1 MFVRNL
7 LAICDEASIWA
18 LLAGMCL
25 DGLVHKVHCVRKMQ
39 VKADT
44 PMVVYLSC
52 RTLGDCYLVIQ
63 SLNGRT
69 VSGMSKYPLLA
80 EVAEPP
86 GTTGKAAALEVR
98 GGAMAVWW
106 ATASATSSTTTTS
119 SCSCTGRT
127 DGIQSQIFFT
137 GCPKE
142 PCLKQSKFFL
152 TTGSDLGSLIYISFS
167 RECCVLAM
175 GSFFLYH
182 VVMSQEN

>member
-1 MFVRNL
+1 MTAPRVFVRNL

-86 GTTGKAAALEVR
+86 GTTGKAAALAPTGVKL
-98 GGAMAVWW
+98 GGVPWRSGGPRPAPPPPPPPPPPTLAAPEELMVSKAK
-106 ATASATSSTTTTS
+106 SSS
-119 SCSCTGRT
+119 LVA
-127 DGIQSQIFFT
+127 
-137 GCPKE
+137 PK
-142 PCLKQSKFFL
+142 
-152 TTGSDLGSLIYISFS
+152 SLALNKANSF
-167 RECCVLAM
+167 
-175 GSFFLYH
+175 
-182 VVMSQEN
+182 